1 VRRVIIP
8 ISLAIF
14 MTILAAWMTF
24 SSTSRYAAPIAA
36 AALFVALLNCC
47 IAIAYRMKGGSSRQ
61 E

>member
-1 VRRVIIP
+1 MRKVVIS

-14 MTILAAWMTF
+14 MTIFAAWMTF
-24 SSTSRYAAPIAA
+24 CSTSPYSAPIAA

-47 IAIAYRMKGGSSRQ
+47 IAIAYRMSGGPSGQ